1 MELDMMQRIN
11 QLLFERKYEAVRSLL
26 QEQHPRKVADLLALM
41 EQPAKA
47 LTFRLLPKDFA
58 IEVFEFMEQEERTS
72 LLKSMTNQQ
81 VADLLNEMS
90 PDDRTDLLEEL
101 PAKVTKHYLSLLSP
115 EQRNIANQLLGYAEE
130 SAGRLMTTEFVDL
143 KEHQTVE
150 EALEHIRLTAPNT
163 ETIYNCYVISNGRE
177 LVGVITLREL
187 ILAPLQ
193 AAVGEIMHRKVI
205 SVTTD
210 TDQEQAARLMTDYG
224 LSALPV
230 VDRENR
236 LVGIITHDDILDVVE
251 QESTEDIHRMGGVT
265 SAGRDYFQEGF
276 VGRVRKRLGWLI
288 VLILLQSL
296 TSGIMQRYSF
306 ALESAVALAFFIP
319 LLMDTGGNTGTQ
331 SATLTI
337 RGIALGSLDQHS
349 IMRLF
354 GHELATGAFMG
365 TILAA
370 IAFLRSYLFS
380 GQDLMLSL
388 VIGLSLGVIVL
399 FANLV
404 GLLLPLVAKMLRLDP
419 AVMAGPFI
427 TTLIDVTGLILYF
440 ETARFL
446 LGIM

>member
-163 ETIYNCYVISNGRE
+163 ETIYNCYVISNG
-177 LVGVITLREL
+177 
-187 ILAPLQ
+187 
-193 AAVGEIMHRKVI
+193 
-205 SVTTD
+205 
-210 TDQEQAARLMTDYG
+210 
-224 LSALPV
+224 
-230 VDRENR
+230 
-236 LVGIITHDDILDVVE
+236 
-251 QESTEDIHRMGGVT
+251 
-265 SAGRDYFQEGF
+265 
-276 VGRVRKRLGWLI
+276 
-288 VLILLQSL
+288 
-296 TSGIMQRYSF
+296 
-306 ALESAVALAFFIP
+306 
-319 LLMDTGGNTGTQ
+319 
-331 SATLTI
+331 
-337 RGIALGSLDQHS
+337 GS
-349 IMRLF
+349 
-354 GHELATGAFMG
+354 
-365 TILAA
+365 
-370 IAFLRSYLFS
+370 
-380 GQDLMLSL
+380 
-388 VIGLSLGVIVL
+388 
-399 FANLV
+399 
-404 GLLLPLVAKMLRLDP
+404 
-419 AVMAGPFI
+419 
-427 TTLIDVTGLILYF
+427 
-440 ETARFL
+440 
-446 LGIM
+446 